1 MVQPQL
7 HVLIA
12 KMQISSHTA
21 KKVVL
26 IPETRNMILA
36 SSDITYALEG
46 HFYIADKVYV
56 LNRLVET
63 KLEVFVLMR
72 VYFSF
77 VFTFVYL
84 LILRPVF
91 IM

>member
-12 KMQISSHTA
+12 KMQISSYTA

-46 HFYIADKVYV
+46 HF
-56 LNRLVET
+56 LHSR
-63 KLEVFVLMR
+63 
-72 VYFSF
+72 
-77 VFTFVYL
+77 
-84 LILRPVF
+84 
-91 IM
+91 